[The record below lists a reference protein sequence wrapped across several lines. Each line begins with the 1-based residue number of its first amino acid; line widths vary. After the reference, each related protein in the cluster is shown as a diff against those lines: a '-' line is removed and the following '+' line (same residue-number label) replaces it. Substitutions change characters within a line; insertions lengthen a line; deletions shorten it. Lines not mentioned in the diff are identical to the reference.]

1 MSIKA
6 HNSIKT
12 EFPKMEGLTIAHSY
26 NEEKIFGRDG

>member
-12 EFPKMEGLTIAHSY
+12 QFPKMEGLKTAHSY

>member
-26 NEEKIFGRDG
+26 NKEKIFGRDG